1 MNLTLAYLRGR
12 RTWLVQGFAVWGA
25 DHDAEFLMVAA
36 EKVASDTRL
45 GFWRVSLGGQA
56 QEVSFSSL
64 VDNRGN
70 SLPAQVKSPAVVIIP
85 RGPQNAF
92 IKCVNGDSGFSIAR
106 TEGGSGPVTV
116 DLMVF
121 ETGL

>member
-1 MNLTLAYLRGR
+1 MNMTLAYLRGR
-12 RTWLVQGFAVWGA
+12 RTWLVQGFAVWGS
-25 DHDAEFLMVAA
+25 DYDAEFLMAAA

-70 SLPAQVKSPAVVIIP
+70 TLPAQVKAPAVVIIP
-85 RGPQNAF
+85 RGRQNAF
-92 IKCVNGDSGFSIAR
+92 IKSVNGDSGFSIAR

-116 DLMVF
+116 DLMIF